1 MQPKNESMKRA
12 IYLII
17 LVLAVSVLSGC
28 TTDGGTKAVTREG
41 DMFIF
46 QQAAMSIYAY
56 QLPSK
61 TPKRPNVSPA

>member
-1 MQPKNESMKRA
+1 MRKA

-17 LVLAVSVLSGC
+17 IWAVSVLSGC
-28 TTDGGTKAVTREG
+28 TSDADTKVVTREG

-56 QLPSK
+56 QPPSK
-61 TPKRPNVSPA
+61 TPKRPSASPA